1 MCGQKNTSSSLK
13 ISISICPW
21 WRWRISPII
30 HSQVANP
37 FLRARI
43 HCYRDQTVTASS
55 WERIVLGIWGK
66 LLLLNEEDQSS
77 DPKHSY
83 KKLGGHHGHLQSQY
97 SGARI
102 RDPGAS
108 LPKSVTSGC
117 KGDPDSDCNMREIED
132 NTRHQPLNPK
142 CASTQVHAYYTY
154 APNTCRPTSTTY
166 TKEDCF
172 SLLH

>member
-1 MCGQKNTSSSLK
+1 MQESIVTVNYTIKRLLHLLGKGLSS
-13 ISISICPW
+13 
-21 WRWRISPII
+21 
-30 HSQVANP
+30 
-37 FLRARI
+37 
-43 HCYRDQTVTASS
+43 ASV
-55 WERIVLGIWGK
+55 EMAPCIK

-83 KKLGGHHGHLQSQY
+83 KKLGGHHGHLQSQC

-108 LPKSVTSGC
+108 LLARFTKSVSSGC
-117 KGDPDSDCNMREIED
+117 KGDPDSACNMREIED

-154 APNTCRPTSTTY
+154 APNTCRHTSTTY